1 MTGVTKSNND
11 LTEVIQSET
20 NIPDEITTPSF
31 YACLIKVTLS
41 ETLTSNE
48 IIFLSTGYTC

>member
-41 ETLTSNE
+41 EILTSK
-48 IIFLSTGYTC
+48 